1 MVYWSKEMLA
11 GINTGG
17 LLKMTHITPVTI
29 PAENYMLGLL
39 ILELVT
45 ARRLTEVTLSSVSLQ
60 PHIITTTLKNS
71 QGVCPLLTTVASQ
84 LLEVEFKRGTAA
96 AAADQ
101 LRPYVLDHKMHSYY
115 HGQGAQQGALLESKV
130 NRDFDPFEDDDDD

>member
-1 MVYWSKEMLA
+1 MPS
-11 GINTGG
+11 
-17 LLKMTHITPVTI
+17 
-29 PAENYMLGLL
+29 
-39 ILELVT
+39 
-45 ARRLTEVTLSSVSLQ
+45 ARTSE
-60 PHIITTTLKNS
+60 P
-71 QGVCPLLTTVASQ
+71 Q